1 MNLKQYEPFIEILSS
16 LSKRNNFVFGP
27 NPDSLDEITEK
38 PHSYIVVNSLIRN
51 AMSYAKAIESL
62 IKVGGA
68 EATFPLLRS
77 IYEIQLEIENL
88 LRYGKPEENAA
99 KFTINAALDIESHLE
114 EQSDYEFEK
123 ILSSVKQ
130 VIESQKVSSPK
141 AFEKIKEQRRKRQF
155 NWSGESRSKTE
166 RNIFKRELS
175 LYKLMSWEAHS
186 SLASLSNFRIV
197 KCEDFARLEFDSF
210 DPILFDPGLVAF
222 LTVGILFRI
231 FDAYAVVFPQS
242 CLDQNPWSPEEI

>member
-27 NPDSLDEITEK
+27 NPDSLEEITEK

-88 LRYGKPEENAA
+88 
-99 KFTINAALDIESHLE
+99 
-114 EQSDYEFEK
+114 K
-123 ILSSVKQ
+123 I
-130 VIESQKVSSPK
+130 
-141 AFEKIKEQRRKRQF
+141 
-155 NWSGESRSKTE
+155 W
-166 RNIFKRELS
+166 
-175 LYKLMSWEAHS
+175 
-186 SLASLSNFRIV
+186 
-197 KCEDFARLEFDSF
+197 
-210 DPILFDPGLVAF
+210 
-222 LTVGILFRI
+222 
-231 FDAYAVVFPQS
+231 
-242 CLDQNPWSPEEI
+242 

>member
-27 NPDSLDEITEK
+27 NPDSLEEITEK

-166 RNIFKRELS
+166 RKIFKRELS
-175 LYKLMSWEAHS
+175 LYKLMS
-186 SLASLSNFRIV
+186 
-197 KCEDFARLEFDSF
+197 
-210 DPILFDPGLVAF
+210 
-222 LTVGILFRI
+222 
-231 FDAYAVVFPQS
+231 
-242 CLDQNPWSPEEI
+242 